1 MITSNSTYAEIEA
14 QKTLDEQNIQDF
26 LVRKLE
32 RDSRK
37 LKKIFKTKQY
47 YTPTVPA
54 TFHSHT
60 TNIHWRILQ
69 ILMHEKKPSVQ
80 ERVRGITFLVE
91 SENQIKYTI
100 INDLDTGKPMLV
112 LPYPGNAFFVSAHA
126 IRRYRERSLENEDLD
141 FVTVCDRLVRRSP
154 YYVCAPSR
162 TIYGST
168 KFHTVVFRV
177 ADGMFLGYYNSE
189 RNVIFLETYISV
201 GMLSEHQKNLSAF
214 KYNDQLL
221 RNQRDMVLGMISFNE
236 ELSDSMTSSAI
247 YTDGENELKELSE
260 EEIDELRNIAKEEY
274 EAIPEEEH
282 QHRIAEEQKANRER
296 YDRKMMR
303 KGYK

>member
-221 RNQRDMVLGMISFNE
+221 RNQRDMVLGMISFDE

-282 QHRIAEEQKANRER
+282 QIENAMTEK
-296 YDRKMMR
+296 
-303 KGYK
+303 

>member
-168 KFHTVVFRV
+168 KFHTVVFRI

-189 RNVIFLETYISV
+189 RNVTFLETYISV

-221 RNQRDMVLGMISFNE
+221 RNQRDMVLGMISFDE

-260 EEIDELRNIAKEEY
+260 EEIDELRKIAKEEY

>member
-189 RNVIFLETYISV
+189 RNVTFLETYISV

-221 RNQRDMVLGMISFNE
+221 RNQRDMVLGMISFDE

-260 EEIDELRNIAKEEY
+260 EEIDELRKIAKEEY

>member
-221 RNQRDMVLGMISFNE
+221 RNQRDMVLGMISFDE

-260 EEIDELRNIAKEEY
+260 EEIDELRKIAKEEY

-282 QHRIAEEQKANRER
+282 QHRITEEQKANRER

>member
-221 RNQRDMVLGMISFNE
+221 RNQRDMVLGMISFDE

-260 EEIDELRNIAKEEY
+260 EEIDELRKIANEEY